1 MLGNNSDVVK
11 MPKTP
16 PKSGENDVEARRNWC
31 CLLAEPVRQP
41 MRKDV
46 RLERIEPIELQ
57 T

>member
-16 PKSGENDVEARRNWC
+16 PKSGENDAEARRNWC

-46 RLERIEPIELQ
+46 RLERIEPIEI
-57 T
+57 